1 MARRRRSKKKD
12 EGEESGPVE
21 GAEAE
26 DPSEDQTEAPSN
38 AEEQPAADT
47 SEPEQT
53 EQSAPQETP
62 EESGVS
68 FDKEA
73 SDRMLES
80 LAAIHAATHTAMQE
94 ATLAAAPFLTF
105 AQKSRIGAIAT
116 DFETRRLQ
124 ASAPATALAAPRHQ
138 TAAPSTESITREE
151 IERIVSHRI
160 EIAVQDALKGM
171 GVSPDAT
178 IPHQIERVVETQLS
192 SQEHKLLDYVKR
204 HLTDSLEML
213 ETTLEERI
221 ADYLEAAEF
230 GGSDRETEEAR
241 AEVDAKVEEAREAL
255 LQNIDE
261 VREVS
266 VGFDIANFASQ
277 IVEIN
282 EATTGSHG
290 SISDDMIEMAG
301 EDEEVELGGD
311 DEGDIELGGD
321 DEGDIELGGDDEG
334 AEDAVVAGDDVEA
347 AAEDVEVVAEE
358 ADDDIQVTTEE
369 AQPAVELDLEDEAE
383 TAAVEVA
390 VADVEGELGDDDLEI
405 DAGDDV
411 PVEISLDSAAADA
424 ATAAQT
430 LDLDEEEDAVVA
442 EIDGNAVELD
452 DEEVEEI
459 SIIKPVDDGPTAELD
474 LDSMELVE
482 VADDEAQLAAGFE
495 LDLGEDDIADEDE
508 DEEVGLITLGAGPE
522 DLQAFTIDDDVDVE
536 ISDEPEEP
544 QGPTD
549 ISTPSDAEVDDSDGA
564 VERYLQR
571 AAEMRNRRQAAAAME
586 LYSKV
591 LDLDDDNYEAHIGRG
606 VLNLEAKDYKRA
618 VEEFSRAE
626 KIDPSRPASA
636 LGLAEVHFH
645 RKQFNKAIRHYT
657 QCLKLDDKLAQ
668 AYCNRGLSYYYQKN
682 FKKAFLD
689 LMRAYDIDPEL
700 PNIKKYLK
708 LVRNKVKSEK
718 G

>member
-1 MARRRRSKKKD
+1 MARRRRSKK
-12 EGEESGPVE
+12 P
-21 GAEAE
+21 
-26 DPSEDQTEAPSN
+26 EAPA
-38 AEEQPAADT
+38 AEEPTPVDSEAAAKAGPSKADDEAPTAEVSKPAEPDQDSPQEQPAKADL
-47 SEPEQT
+47 P
-53 EQSAPQETP
+53 
-62 EESGVS
+62 

-80 LAAIHAATHTAMQE
+80 LAGIHAKTQTAIQE
-94 ATLAAAPFLTF
+94 AALAAAPFLTF

-124 ASAPATALAAPRHQ
+124 ASAPTVISTQQAAPATAPAGD
-138 TAAPSTESITREE
+138 SITREE

-160 EIAVQDALKGM
+160 EIAVQDALKSL

-178 IPHQIERVVETQLS
+178 IPHQVERVVETQLA
-192 SQEHKLLDYVKR
+192 SQEHRLLDYVKR

-241 AEVDAKVEEAREAL
+241 AEVEAKVEEAREAL

-282 EATTGSHG
+282 ETSTDGHDA
-290 SISDDMIEMAG
+290 ISDEML
-301 EDEEVELGGD
+301 EMGGD
-311 DEGDIELGGD
+311 DEEIELGGD
-321 DEGDIELGGDDEG
+321 DEEIELGGDDE
-334 AEDAVVAGDDVEA
+334 EDEIELSGEIELGGEDEVEPETEPEPEPETEPEPEPVKA
-347 AAEDVEVVAEE
+347 K
-358 ADDDIQVTTEE
+358 ADDD
-369 AQPAVELDLEDEAE
+369 AE

-390 VADVEGELGDDDLEI
+390 MSDDDDDDDDDDLEI
-405 DAGDDV
+405 EASEDSL
-411 PVEISLDSAAADA
+411 VEISLEASAIEEIAD
-424 ATAAQT
+424 QII
-430 LDLDEEEDAVVA
+430 DLDDEEAVVA
-442 EIDGNAVELD
+442 EIDGDAVDLD
-452 DEEVEEI
+452 DQIEEI
-459 SIIKPVDDGPTAELD
+459 SVIKPVEDDDEASEIELD
-474 LDSMELVE
+474 TMELVE
-482 VADDEAQLAAGFE
+482 LGDDDAQLKAGLE
-495 LDLGEDDIADEDE
+495 LDLGPEEDDGDAV
-508 DEEVGLITLGAGPE
+508 DEEEIGLITLGGGPE
-522 DLQAFTIDDDVDVE
+522 YLQAFTVDDDVDVE
-536 ISDEPEEP
+536 ISDEVAKPAKAAEF
-544 QGPTD
+544 
-549 ISTPSDAEVDDSDGA
+549 SDPGAGDGDDLAGA
-564 VERYLQR
+564 IERYLQR

-591 LDLDDDNYEAHIGRG
+591 LDLDPDNYEAHIGRG

-618 VEEFSRAE
+618 VEEFTRAE

-682 FKKAFLD
+682 YKKAFLD
-689 LMRAYDIDPEL
+689 LMRAYDIDPDL

-718 G
+718 K